1 MRDAAGTIF
10 DPQIH
15 QIRYG
20 KPLLRRK
27 DGCFVL
33 KKGVK
38 RANFAPKGT
47 ETHGIAQFGETSK
60 TAESATAAAPEIP
73 QSAESFVDAILSAG
87 ESVPTV
93 PAPESAPESAPEGVA
108 PDETA
113 SFIPDD
119 LTFPEETPG
128 GDEGFFTSAE
138 AHARAQD
145 PEAEK
150 PKMTAEAASIS
161 AFSIVEITEQT
172 CAVLLG
178 EEMEMQPEEKK
189 RLVQAW
195 ENYLATTEGVEI
207 PPWAAAL
214 GLTALYFGTRL
225 MLPAVQMR
233 LKNIWRNLNGQPPI
247 QPAVSVE

>member
-1 MRDAAGTIF
+1 MKNSEMRDAAGTIF
-10 DPQIH
+10 NPQIH

-38 RANFAPKGT
+38 RANFAQKGT
-47 ETHGIAQFGETSK
+47 ESHGIAQFGEASK
-60 TAESATAAAPEIP
+60 TPESATAAAPEMP

-87 ESVPTV
+87 ESIPTV
-93 PAPESAPESAPEGVA
+93 PAPESAPENVAPE
-108 PDETA
+108 A
-113 SFIPDD
+113 SFIPED

-128 GDEGFFTSAE
+128 GDEGFFTAAD

-145 PEAEK
+145 PEPEK
-150 PKMTAEAASIS
+150 PKMTAEAANIS

-178 EEMEMQPEEKK
+178 DEMQMQPDEKR

-214 GLTALYFGTRL
+214 GLTALYFGSRL

-247 QPAVSVE
+247 QPAVPVD

>member
-1 MRDAAGTIF
+1 MKNSEIKDAAGTIF

-15 QIRYG
+15 QIRNG
-20 KPLLRRK
+20 APLLRKK

-38 RANFAPKGT
+38 SRLGLCENVPFR
-47 ETHGIAQFGETSK
+47 
-60 TAESATAAAPEIP
+60 AESHKIEAVPAQTPPETA
-73 QSAESFVDAILSAG
+73 QSAESLVDAILNAG

-93 PAPESAPESAPEGVA
+93 PAPENSPEGVA

-113 SFIPDD
+113 SFVPDD

-128 GDEGFFTSAE
+128 GDEGFFTSAD

-145 PEAEK
+145 PEPEK
-150 PKMTAEAASIS
+150 PKMTAEAANIS

-178 EEMEMQPEEKK
+178 EEMQMQADEKK

-225 MLPAVQMR
+225 MLPAVQER
-233 LKNIWRNLNGQPPI
+233 LINIWRNLNGQPPI
-247 QPAVSVE
+247 KRAVPAE